1 MSSGNIELVQR
12 MLGVYISGD
21 EEGLR
26 AIIDPEAEIYGAP
39 GLINSGTY
47 TGYEGFQEWIRQWEE
62 AWEQVDYD
70 LGEMIEVGD
79 SIVVVPA
86 RIVARG
92 SGSGIETDSVFSWL
106 FEFRDGR
113 ALRFHAYLSS
123 EEALERARAL
133 AGPE

>member
-12 MLGVYISGD
+12 MLGVYLSGD

-47 TGYEGFQEWIRQWEE
+47 IGYDGFQEWIRQWEE
-62 AWEQVDYD
+62 AWDQVDYD
-70 LGEMIEVGD
+70 LQEMIEIGD

-86 RIVARG
+86 HIVARG
-92 SGSGIETDSVFSWL
+92 SGSGIETDSVFGWL

-113 ALRFHAYLSS
+113 ALRFHAYLSP

-133 AGPE
+133 AGSA

>member
-12 MLGVYISGD
+12 MLGVYLSGD
-21 EEGLR
+21 REGLR

-47 TGYEGFQEWIRQWEE
+47 TGFEGFQEWIRQWEE

-70 LGEMIEVGD
+70 LGEMVEVGD

-86 RIVARG
+86 GIVARG
-92 SGSGIETDSVFSWL
+92 SGSGIETDSTFGWL

-113 ALRFHAYLSS
+113 ATRFHAYVSPD
-123 EEALERARAL
+123 EALEAAERLR
-133 AGPE
+133 GSG

>member
-12 MLGVYISGD
+12 MLGVYLSGD

-47 TGYEGFQEWIRQWEE
+47 TGYEGFQEWTRQWEE
-62 AWEQVDYD
+62 AWEQVEYD

-86 RIVARG
+86 RIAARG
-92 SGSGIETDSVFSWL
+92 SGSGIETDSVFGWL